1 MLHTDCKDADDRQ
14 PWWNVFKPV
23 LDVLVPCCMCHPLLL
38 FSLFSSPPATAA
50 TVTGTII
57 CPTNNGRVRIAMQN
71 RAGTSPFV
79 TLELPLHTSH
89 FAALVRG
96 QTNRIVFTC
105 TYEPEGGSG
114 RRPLLSAPVWA
125 MLCNGRKMGFAVRRA
140 GSHEDASLLEMI
152 RSVSTG
158 AGLLPDKEGVGE
170 HKYLRGQFVRTVGS
184 SDCEAYHLADPSG
197 CFGQELSLFFLR
209 T

>member
-1 MLHTDCKDADDRQ
+1 MLHSECEDAHSHQ

-23 LDVLVPCCMCHPLLL
+23 LDVFVPCCICHPLLL
-38 FSLFSSPPATAA
+38 FSLSSSPPAEAA

-57 CPTNNGRVRIAMQN
+57 CPTNDGRVKIAMQN
-71 RAGTSPFV
+71 HAETSPFV

-89 FAALVRG
+89 FAELVRG
-96 QTNRIVFTC
+96 EMNRIVFTC
-105 TYEPEGGSG
+105 PHEPDGDSR

-125 MLCNGRKMGFAVRRA
+125 MLCNGRKMGFAVRRE
-140 GSHEDASLLEMI
+140 GSHGDASVLEMI
-152 RSVSTG
+152 MSVSTG

-184 SDCEAYHLADPSG
+184 SDSEAYHLVDPSG

-209 T
+209 N